1 MKQIFKESLLF
12 FCLILGTCLS
22 FTKIGYSQALV
33 YVDFAQIAPVAVGER
48 LNVNIRI
55 ADGQNVSGYELTVG
69 FDPTALAYVEGANAD
84 YLPANPFSIPL
95 VVSNGTVY
103 LIATSGVEAA
113 LESEGTLATLTFEVV
128 EIKESNVKLMDVI
141 LSDSAAMPLAVATK
155 NGRITT
161 IEVPPIG
168 DVNADGKVN
177 ILDLTLVASNL
188 TAEEPKTPRV
198 DVNEDGTVNI
208 LDLVLVAQHLD
219 AISSDRASEIR
230 VIPVNP
236 DKGPVNLD
244 EEVRVASR
252 PEIDWDVETK
262 AIQQVYTDFY
272 TAFNDNDVKAIQET
286 FESSKI
292 IFGTIFAGNE
302 PVPLAVGWN
311 DVKTN
316 ILGLWQGIGT
326 KGAKWGQN
334 STLST
339 IWIRYKGSK
348 LEASAIGYN
357 CYKGQYPGET
367 HLYLMK
373 HPKDGWKIHELDSIT
388 QNNLGIFGLQK
399 KARLKDE
406 GNFFTTEADKAP

>member
-1 MKQIFKESLLF
+1 MQLRLTWLVLVIF
-12 FCLILGTCLS
+12 T
-22 FTKIGYSQALV
+22 IGIMSIGIV
-33 YVDFAQIAPVAVGER
+33 GCGSDTEEEAPQTPTTSPST
-48 LNVNIRI
+48 
-55 ADGQNVSGYELTVG
+55 DG
-69 FDPTALAYVEGANAD
+69 
-84 YLPANPFSIPL
+84 
-95 VVSNGTVY
+95 
-103 LIATSGVEAA
+103 
-113 LESEGTLATLTFEVV
+113 
-128 EIKESNVKLMDVI
+128 
-141 LSDSAAMPLAVATK
+141 
-155 NGRITT
+155 
-161 IEVPPIG
+161 
-168 DVNADGKVN
+168 
-177 ILDLTLVASNL
+177 
-188 TAEEPKTPRV
+188 TAEEP
-198 DVNEDGTVNI
+198 
-208 LDLVLVAQHLD
+208 A
-219 AISSDRASEIR
+219 
-230 VIPVNP
+230 
-236 DKGPVNLD
+236 
-244 EEVRVASR
+244 VASR

-286 FESSKI
+286 FDSSKI